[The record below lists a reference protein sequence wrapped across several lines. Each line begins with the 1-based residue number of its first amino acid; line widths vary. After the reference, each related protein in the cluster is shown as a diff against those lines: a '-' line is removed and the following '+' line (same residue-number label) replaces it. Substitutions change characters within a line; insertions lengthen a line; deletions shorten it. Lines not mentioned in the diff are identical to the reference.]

1 MTQRNG
7 LSNFAIFLTILF
19 SVFVLSGCV
28 GLSNTFVSKN
38 KVVLAEQNPSQ
49 HFEQEVM
56 IVRISQVLLV
66 GKMSN
71 EERASLHF
79 ERGVLY
85 DSLGLWALA
94 RYDFTQALALQPKMA
109 AVYNYLGLYLLLDED
124 YDGALEAFNTV
135 FSLDPDYEYTF
146 LNRALDFYYVER
158 YNLAEQDFLAFYQR
172 NKSDPYRVL
181 WLYLNELKFKPAEAQ
196 KNLAQRAV
204 GLSQD
209 YWGTYIVQYCLGKLS
224 VQELQAKAQQFAT
237 KTATQYAEI
246 LTETY
251 FYLAKQKLN
260 MGQVDEA
267 ETLFKLAVAN
277 QVYNFVEYRF
287 AVFELSKL
295 GQQAQA
301 E

>member
-109 AVYNYLGLYLLLDED
+109 AVYNYLGLYLL
-124 YDGALEAFNTV
+124 
-135 FSLDPDYEYTF
+135 
-146 LNRALDFYYVER
+146 R
-158 YNLAEQDFLAFYQR
+158 
-172 NKSDPYRVL
+172 
-181 WLYLNELKFKPAEAQ
+181 
-196 KNLAQRAV
+196 
-204 GLSQD
+204 
-209 YWGTYIVQYCLGKLS
+209 
-224 VQELQAKAQQFAT
+224 
-237 KTATQYAEI
+237 
-246 LTETY
+246 
-251 FYLAKQKLN
+251 
-260 MGQVDEA
+260 
-267 ETLFKLAVAN
+267 
-277 QVYNFVEYRF
+277 
-287 AVFELSKL
+287 
-295 GQQAQA
+295 
-301 E
+301 